1 MATQAIPG
9 EVSALAGA
17 DLSSSQ
23 FCLVKLSTGADRTVI
38 LAAANGDV
46 VFGVLNNKPASGQAA
61 EVQIVGVA
69 KVQYGGSVTR
79 GDALMSDGSAHAVT
93 KSSTNPIFGYA
104 EESGASGEIHS
115 VRLV

>member
-9 EVSALAGA
+9 EVSQLAGA

-23 FCLVKLSTGADRTVI
+23 FCLVKLSTSADSTVI
-38 LAAANGDV
+38 LAAANGDQVYGV
-46 VFGVLNNKPASGQAA
+46 VTNKPTSGQAA
-61 EVQIVGVA
+61 EVQIVGIA
-69 KVQYGGSVTR
+69 KCVFGGTVTR
-79 GDALMSDGSAHAVT
+79 GDALMSDGSGHAVT